1 MILKVELMIWKVT
14 ETINFKKI
22 MKEKTE
28 TILTTDLRNS
38 LKELFR
44 KELIKFPGYIN
55 QLQPKDKMDYLLKM
69 MPYILPKLQNVNLET
84 GEPGEYEIK
93 MFK

>member
-1 MILKVELMIWKVT
+1 
-14 ETINFKKI
+14 
-22 MKEKTE
+22 MKENTE

-38 LKELFR
+38 LKELFK
-44 KELIKFPGYIN
+44 KELVKFPGYIN
-55 QLQPKDKMDYLLKM
+55 QLQPKNKMDYLLKM
-69 MPYILPKLQNVNLET
+69 MPYVLPKVENVNHET

>member
-1 MILKVELMIWKVT
+1 
-14 ETINFKKI
+14 
-22 MKEKTE
+22 MKENTE

-38 LKELFR
+38 LKELFK
-44 KELIKFPGYIN
+44 KELVKF
-55 QLQPKDKMDYLLKM
+55 LLKM
-69 MPYILPKLQNVNLET
+69 MPYVFPKVENVNHEN

>member
-55 QLQPKDKMDYLLKM
+55 QLQPKDKMDYL
-69 MPYILPKLQNVNLET
+69 
-84 GEPGEYEIK
+84 
-93 MFK
+93 

>member
-1 MILKVELMIWKVT
+1 
-14 ETINFKKI
+14 
-22 MKEKTE
+22 MKENTE
-28 TILTTDLRNS
+28 TILTTDLRNR
-38 LKELFR
+38 LKELFK
-44 KELIKFPGYIN
+44 KELVKFPLYIN

-69 MPYILPKLQNVNLET
+69 MPYVLPKVENVNHEN